1 MSSISLPDKGK
12 RSLSRRITDI
22 STVMSAS
29 TSECTRE
36 YIASAAELVVS
47 PGKTPND
54 LRIEALPPSH
64 GRDSKGIWRED
75 VSFPRRSSF
84 VDGSLPFFL
93 GVIAG

>member
-1 MSSISLPDKGK
+1 
-12 RSLSRRITDI
+12 
-22 STVMSAS
+22 MSAS

-36 YIASAAELVVS
+36 DIASAAELVVS

-64 GRDSKGIWRED
+64 GRDSKEIWRED

-84 VDGSLPFFL
+84 VNGSLPFFL
-93 GVIAG
+93 GVMAG